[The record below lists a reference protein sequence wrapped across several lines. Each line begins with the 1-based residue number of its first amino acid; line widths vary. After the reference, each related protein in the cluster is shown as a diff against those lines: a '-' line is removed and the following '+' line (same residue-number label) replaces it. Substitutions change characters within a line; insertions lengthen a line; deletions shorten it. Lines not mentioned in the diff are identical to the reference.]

1 MVLLIPL
8 IASIPTV
15 IGVSEAVASQRRA
28 DANAKGKGKS
38 GRGSENEKAQ
48 MRKFTLECYCAGGKG
63 RRARE
68 IHGGKVVL
76 GEGKVSDFLFV

>member
-28 DANAKGKGKS
+28 NNNDDKTSASASAKD
-38 GRGSENEKAQ
+38 EKAP
-48 MRKFTLECYCAGGKG
+48 MRKFSLECYFAGGKG
-63 RRARE
+63 RMAKE
-68 IHGGKVVL
+68 VHGGKVVL
-76 GEGKVSDFLFV
+76 RGGKVGFLF